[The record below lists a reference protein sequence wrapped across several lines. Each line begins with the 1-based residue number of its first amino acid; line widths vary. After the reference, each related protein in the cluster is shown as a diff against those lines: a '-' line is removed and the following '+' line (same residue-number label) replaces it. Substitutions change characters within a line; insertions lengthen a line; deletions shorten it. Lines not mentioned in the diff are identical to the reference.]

1 MASELRVDQ
10 LKYTAA
16 GQATTPNI
24 SLNNDGSCTFG
35 GNIDIGNNDLLVNGQ
50 PFSTLPEQIPEGQ
63 EGTTIG
69 AVLKSDGVNAYWEI
83 VVNFEDGFAITRGYP
98 AAGYR
103 SSSSWR
109 SVNRVQ
115 HSTFTV
121 SNLGDLLTY
130 SDAYTAGAQ
139 DAQMRAYVYC
149 TGNNWNTNSSNVSTF
164 SMVTETNAGTFTNTP
179 TPRNRTSVMKRD
191 FRYAYI
197 CGDNGDS
204 PNRHDLVNGS
214 MSSVGGSGGSGG
226 NNPACGYGETK
237 GMYKQGGNAYLY
249 DFATQSWSGWGSAP
263 GTDGTNKTVSSR
275 RNFSYWNT
283 GGGYQTN
290 AAMQRRDSTT
300 GSNIQSV
307 GKPGTTGEETFHT
320 GMDYGFMNGM
330 YNGAQN
336 NQGGSFNYSTHSFQF
351 NSSLNAQGT
360 SGRASAAAIE
370 YGTLATGYTGV

>member
-130 SDAYTAGAQ
+130 SDA
-139 DAQMRAYVYC
+139 
-149 TGNNWNTNSSNVSTF
+149 
-164 SMVTETNAGTFTNTP
+164 
-179 TPRNRTSVMKRD
+179 
-191 FRYAYI
+191 
-197 CGDNGDS
+197 
-204 PNRHDLVNGS
+204 
-214 MSSVGGSGGSGG
+214 
-226 NNPACGYGETK
+226 
-237 GMYKQGGNAYLY
+237 
-249 DFATQSWSGWGSAP
+249 
-263 GTDGTNKTVSSR
+263 
-275 RNFSYWNT
+275 
-283 GGGYQTN
+283 
-290 AAMQRRDSTT
+290 
-300 GSNIQSV
+300 
-307 GKPGTTGEETFHT
+307 
-320 GMDYGFMNGM
+320 
-330 YNGAQN
+330 
-336 NQGGSFNYSTHSFQF
+336 
-351 NSSLNAQGT
+351 
-360 SGRASAAAIE
+360 
-370 YGTLATGYTGV
+370 